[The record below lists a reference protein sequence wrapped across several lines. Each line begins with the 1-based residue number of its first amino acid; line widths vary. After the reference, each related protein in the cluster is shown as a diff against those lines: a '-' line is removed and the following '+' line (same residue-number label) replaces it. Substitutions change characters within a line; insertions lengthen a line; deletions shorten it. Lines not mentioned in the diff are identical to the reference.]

1 MRLSDHRHAF
11 FCRHETSHLT
21 VYRCSILLLTM
32 SSLLILKTRI
42 CLKYISPL
50 FNPSTAGFTPL
61 NNVISKLSVSS
72 RLLCTKGGSRHAGNN
87 RKEDRQREFNI
98 RERLPFP
105 KSVFASGTAKR
116 TAEYQKK
123 RAEEE
128 PDFPRKNKRVKPP
141 DHPLTA
147 SEWKS
152 LKLTSPNP
160 DRFDVRMMSS
170 MLADGT
176 DINVAKSLL
185 AYVAMDT
192 GTLSYELLLRYLTL
206 CVGSGHHSEVFDMYD
221 IMRSR
226 FRTLDT
232 GASSLF
238 IKGFS
243 RTERWKEALTILE
256 NIKRAI
262 TPSPRNYGDTI
273 AGAVLHGDGD
283 TAWALYAELMEKGLI
298 PNQETWQA
306 LFQCGLSH
314 QGHEDGLQS
323 ILLHMRDNQI
333 YPEETLAKDIKAWFE
348 SHPEQKWIGSWSTV
362 DPRGVC
368 RSCQA
373 ELESIQ
379 LSREEYAQLKD
390 RVMGDVIQGRD
401 VFNKTTPEELESF
414 KNFVKRKPAFD
425 VVIDGLNVA
434 NIGIKGNQ
442 SQTLLEVVSELERQ
456 GLVILVL
463 GRKHMQRPSRSW
475 DRHDMSLVQQKA
487 HCFFT
492 DNISEDDPFLLYAT
506 LHSGNHCNFVSRDL
520 MRDHKACL
528 PDGATRRLF
537 FKWQRGHQLV
547 LSSYTPGKRVRFQ
560 RILSYDTIVQTNGGS
575 WHIPYD
581 ENGAERCTYE
591 VPQKW
596 LCLTKA
602 K

>member
-1 MRLSDHRHAF
+1 M
-11 FCRHETSHLT
+11 SHDCGVIICDFLIT
-21 VYRCSILLLTM
+21 DM
-32 SSLLILKTRI
+32 PSS
-42 CLKYISPL
+42 
-50 FNPSTAGFTPL
+50 A
-61 NNVISKLSVSS
+61 
-72 RLLCTKGGSRHAGNN
+72 
-87 RKEDRQREFNI
+87 
-98 RERLPFP
+98 
-105 KSVFASGTAKR
+105 VFASGTAKR

-152 LKLTSPNP
+152 LKLTTPNP

-348 SHPEQKWIGSWSTV
+348 SLPEQKWIGSWSTV

-560 RILSYDTIVQTNGGS
+560 RILSYDTIVQTHGGS

>member
-1 MRLSDHRHAF
+1 
-11 FCRHETSHLT
+11 
-21 VYRCSILLLTM
+21 M

-105 KSVFASGTAKR
+105 KSVFAAGTAKR

-128 PDFPRKNKRVKPP
+128 PDFPRKNKRVEPP

-298 PNQETWQA
+298 PNQDTWQA

-323 ILLHMRDNQI
+323 ILLHLRDNQI
-333 YPEETLAKDIKAWFE
+333 YPEETLAKDIKAWFD
-348 SHPEQKWIGSWSTV
+348 SLPEQKWIGSWSTV

-401 VFNKTTPEELESF
+401 VFNKTTPE
-414 KNFVKRKPAFD
+414 
-425 VVIDGLNVA
+425 
-434 NIGIKGNQ
+434 
-442 SQTLLEVVSELERQ
+442 LLEVVSELERQ